1 VDLRRQLLIARR
13 WLPLLIGSVVLAG
26 AAAYLLTAAQPKVY
40 EAQATVLVGPSAGAD
55 YNQLLASAR
64 LSATYVSVATTRP
77 VLQAV
82 IDKLGLDEAAQQ
94 LEKSVFA
101 GSVQDT
107 SLVTIT
113 VRDGEASRAADIANG
128 IAGELVKLPLSGG
141 DQQAIQESI
150 NEDLDAI
157 RAQIQ
162 TTESQIEALT
172 KLSERTPAQETQLET
187 LQGRIVT
194 LRSTFATLL
203 AFTSS
208 TTSLVTI
215 VQPAVP
221 AADSIAPR
229 PLLNALLAAVVGL
242 IVASAIAFLL
252 EYLDDTIKTQEDVE
266 RVLGLP
272 TLGTIMRM
280 KAGKDRSEIYRLAP
294 LLFPRSRDAEAY
306 RTLRS
311 NIQFAVLDSQLRTLL
326 VTSATPSEGKTV
338 TAANLAIV
346 FAQEGRHVL
355 LVDADL
361 RQPGVHEMFGLA
373 NHIGLTTLLR
383 DEDLSLETVVY
394 QPEENLDILATG
406 QLPPNPAELLG
417 SGRMRVVLEQLL
429 ATYDLIVFDSAPLEL
444 VADAAV
450 LSSFLDA
457 TVLVVD
463 AGRSRREVV
472 RRARE
477 TLARAGARVLGVC
490 LNRIGRSSSGEYGRY
505 YGADEETATGATVE
519 SSRQA

>member
-1 VDLRRQLLIARR
+1 
-13 WLPLLIGSVVLAG
+13 LPLLIGSVVLAS
-26 AAAYLLTAAQPKVY
+26 AAAYLLTAAQPQVF

-55 YNQLLASAR
+55 YNQLLASER
-64 LSATYVSVATTRP
+64 LSTTYVSVATTRP

-82 IDKLGLDEAAQQ
+82 IGRLGLDQTAQQ

-101 GSVQDT
+101 GSVPDT

-113 VRDGEASRAADIANG
+113 VHDGDASRAAEIANA
-128 IAGELVKLPLSGG
+128 IAAELVKLPLSGS
-141 DQQAIQESI
+141 DRAAILESI

-157 RAQIQ
+157 RTEIRA
-162 TTESQIEALT
+162 TESEIEALA
-172 KLSERTPAQETQLET
+172 KVSERTPAQETQLET

-203 AFTSS
+203 AFTGS

-215 VQPAVP
+215 VQPAAP
-221 AADSIAPR
+221 ATDAIAPR

-280 KAGKDRSEIYRLAP
+280 RAGKSRSEIYRLVP

-311 NIQFAVLDSQLRTLL
+311 NIQFAALDRQLRTLL

-361 RQPGVHEMFGLA
+361 RQPGVHDMFGLA
-373 NHIGLTTLLR
+373 NHTGLTTLLR
-383 DEDLSLETVVY
+383 DEDVSLESVVY
-394 QPEENLDILATG
+394 QPEQNLDILATG

-417 SGRMRVVLEQLL
+417 SQRMRAVLEQLQ
-429 ATYDLIVFDSAPLEL
+429 AAYDLVVFDSAPLEL

-463 AGRSRREVV
+463 AGRRRRETV

-477 TLARAGARVLGVC
+477 TLVRAGARVLGVC
-490 LNRIGRSSSGEYGRY
+490 LNRIGRSSSGEYGLY
-505 YGADEETATGATVE
+505 YGADGETATGATVE